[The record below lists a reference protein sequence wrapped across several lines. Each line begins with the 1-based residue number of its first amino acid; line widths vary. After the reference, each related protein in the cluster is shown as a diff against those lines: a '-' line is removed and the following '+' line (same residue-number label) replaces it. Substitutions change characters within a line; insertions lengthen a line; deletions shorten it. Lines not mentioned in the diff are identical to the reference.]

1 MRGHGSL
8 LGTYVDGDSV
18 LHRAPLWTKG
28 LAVLLLSTSVLLVN
42 TLPLTGVALGLVAGG
57 YLLGARLPPVQLWR
71 PLAPVWPMLVILG
84 GYQLIVNGP
93 EPALQVVGNITTCLL
108 AARLLT
114 LTTEGQRLLDGLV
127 ALAVPFRR
135 LGSDPERFG
144 LTLALM
150 TRSLPYLVG
159 SVADVRD
166 AAKARGLERNPR
178 ALVIPVV
185 IGAVAYAHQTGEAL
199 AARGL
204 GEPADSAG
212 DTRRAPHL

>member
-8 LGTYVDGDSV
+8 LGTYVAGDSL
-18 LHRAPLWTKG
+18 LHRTPLWVKG
-28 LAVLLLSTSVLLVN
+28 LAVLLLSTSVLVVN
-42 TLPLTGVALGLVAGG
+42 ALALTAVAAGLVAVG
-57 YLLGARLPPVQLWR
+57 YLLGARLPPIQLWR

-84 GYQLIVNGP
+84 SYQIIVNGP
-93 EPALQVVGNITTCLL
+93 EPALQVVGNIATCLL

-135 LGSDPERFG
+135 LGADPERFG

-204 GEPADSAG
+204 GEPGAG
-212 DTRRAPHL
+212 DPCGPAETG

>member
-1 MRGHGSL
+1 MRGHASL
-8 LGTYVDGDSV
+8 LGTYVEGTSM
-18 LHRAPLWTKG
+18 LHCAPLWSKG
-28 LAVLLLSTSVLLVN
+28 LALLLLSSAVLLVN
-42 TLPLTGVALGLVAGG
+42 SPAITAVALGLVAIA
-57 YLLGARLPPVQLWR
+57 YLLGARLRLIHLWR

-84 GYQLIVNGP
+84 GYQLIVNGLAA
-93 EPALQVVGNITTCLL
+93 ALLLVANIATCVL

-114 LTTEGQRLLDGLV
+114 LTTPGQRLLDGLV

-135 LGSDPERFG
+135 LGADPERFG

-178 ALVIPVV
+178 ALVTPVV

-204 GEPADSAG
+204 GESSPEDVPGSSRIG
-212 DTRRAPHL
+212 

>member
-8 LGTYVDGDSV
+8 LGTYLDGDSV
-18 LHRAPLWTKG
+18 LHRAPLWSKG
-28 LAVLLLSTSVLLVN
+28 LGVLLLSTAVLLAN
-42 TLPLTGVALGLVAGG
+42 RPLVTGAALSLTVVG
-57 YLLGARLPPVQLWR
+57 YLVGARLSPTHLWR

-84 GYQLIVNGP
+84 GYQVIVNGP
-93 EPALQVVGNITTCLL
+93 APALLLIGNIGTSLL

-127 ALAVPFRR
+127 SLAVPFRR
-135 LGSDPERFG
+135 FGADPERFG

-150 TRSLPYLVG
+150 TRSVPYLVG

-166 AAKARGLERNPR
+166 AARARGLERNPR

-204 GEPADSAG
+204 GEALTPAASG
-212 DTRRAPHL
+212 DDEA

>member
-1 MRGHGSL
+1 MRGHASL
-8 LGTYVDGDSV
+8 LGTYVEGDSL

-42 TLPLTGVALGLVAGG
+42 TPALTGAALLLVVAG
-57 YLLGARLPPVQLWR
+57 YLLGARLPPVHLWR

-84 GYQLIVNGP
+84 GYQVIVNGP
-93 EPALQVVGNITTCLL
+93 QPALQLVGNITTCLL

-135 LGSDPERFG
+135 VGADPERFG

-150 TRSLPYLVG
+150 VRSLPYLVG

-185 IGAVAYAHQTGEAL
+185 VGAVAYAHQTGEAL

-204 GEPADSAG
+204 GESSPEDVPGASRIG
-212 DTRRAPHL
+212 

>member
-1 MRGHGSL
+1 MRGHASL

-18 LHRAPLWTKG
+18 LHRLPLWTKG

-42 TLPLTGVALGLVAGG
+42 TPALTGAALLVVVAG
-57 YLLGARLPPVQLWR
+57 YLLGARLPPIHLWR

-84 GYQLIVNGP
+84 GYQVIVNGP
-93 EPALQVVGNITTCLL
+93 QPALQLIGNITTCLL

-135 LGSDPERFG
+135 LGADPERFG

-150 TRSLPYLVG
+150 VRSLPYLVG

-204 GEPADSAG
+204 GD
-212 DTRRAPHL
+212 

>member
-1 MRGHGSL
+1 MRGHASL
-8 LGTYVDGDSV
+8 LGTYVEGTSP
-18 LHRAPLWTKG
+18 LHRLPLWLKG
-28 LAVLLLSTSVLLVN
+28 LTVLVLSTSVLLVN
-42 TLPLTGVALGLVAGG
+42 TPVLTAGALTVTAAG
-57 YLLGARLPPVQLWR
+57 YLVGARLKPIHLWR

-84 GYQLIVNGP
+84 GYQVIVNGP
-93 EPALQVVGNITTCLL
+93 EPALQLVGNITVCLL

-114 LTTEGQRLLDGLV
+114 LTTEGQLLLDGLV

-135 LGSDPERFG
+135 LGADPERFG

-166 AAKARGLERNPR
+166 AARARGLERSPR

-204 GEPADSAG
+204 GEPREPGPPSAS
-212 DTRRAPHL
+212 